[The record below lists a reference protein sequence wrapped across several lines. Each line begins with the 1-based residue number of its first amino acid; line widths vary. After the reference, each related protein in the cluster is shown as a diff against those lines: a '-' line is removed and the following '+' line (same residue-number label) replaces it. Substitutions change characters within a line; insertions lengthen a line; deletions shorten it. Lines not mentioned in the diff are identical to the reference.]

1 MLQLFKLK
9 KMALQ
14 DFPRGGE
21 KRKNTTTSK
30 QLLYKNTEGKK
41 KRKTKDNRKFNNAS
55 SQESDLIAST
65 SSKVKRKEKSKIL
78 SNGENDK
85 TKEQVKMKN
94 NSKKNISNKND
105 VMKSNG
111 KTLPRKRKP
120 EEKCDTHKNKKLK
133 KRNRNL
139 IDMNK
144 TDNDVKNEQNT
155 KDDNKRHKNKE
166 DKSNNKKDV
175 KLGHENLL
183 SLPQCGFYWDPMP
196 DLRLTADIQT
206 SSDSEDDTEK
216 QKTSKVKKLNAA
228 QRREQERQ
236 KEREIREREEAL
248 ASNQMPNS
256 VDQFDRLVLASP
268 DSSLVWLQYMAYH
281 LQATELEKARAVA
294 KRAIKIINFREENEK
309 LNVWNAWLNLESKFG
324 TSETL
329 NDVFQEAVKS
339 NDALKIYTHMLTVH
353 VESKQQFELEKLVNT
368 FIAKFKQNPQVWVEC
383 GSALLKLGLKD
394 KSRQIMQR
402 ALQSLP
408 PSEHVN
414 IMVRFANLE
423 NQFGEKERSQTLFEQ
438 ILSSYPKRVDIWS
451 SYVDSLVKSGEIDI
465 ARKVLERAIVQ
476 NLPPRKMKTLFKKFI
491 SFEEKHGTSE
501 DVQRVQR
508 VATEYIENQCNER
521 IN

>member
-1 MLQLFKLK
+1 M
-9 KMALQ
+9 
-14 DFPRGGE
+14 
-21 KRKNTTTSK
+21 
-30 QLLYKNTEGKK
+30 
-41 KRKTKDNRKFNNAS
+41 
-55 SQESDLIAST
+55 
-65 SSKVKRKEKSKIL
+65 
-78 SNGENDK
+78 NG
-85 TKEQVKMKN
+85 
-94 NSKKNISNKND
+94 I
-105 VMKSNG
+105 MKSNK
-111 KTLPRKRKP
+111 KTPLRKRKL
-120 EEKCDTHKNKKLK
+120 EKKSDTCKSKKLK
-133 KRNRNL
+133 KKNRNP

-144 TDNDVKNEQNT
+144 TEEVNENT
-155 KDDNKRHKNKE
+155 
-166 DKSNNKKDV
+166 
-175 KLGHENLL
+175 L
-183 SLPQCGFYWDPMP
+183 SLPQCGFYWDSLS
-196 DLRLTADIQT
+196 DLKLKADIET

-236 KEREIREREEAL
+236 KEREIRAREEAL

-281 LQATELEKARAVA
+281 LQATEVEKARAVA
-294 KRAIKIINFREENEK
+294 KRAIKTINFREENEK

-353 VESKQQFELEKLVNT
+353 VESKRQFELQKLVNT
-368 FIAKFKQNPQVWVEC
+368 FIVKFKQNPQVWVEC

-402 ALQSLP
+402 ALQSLQ

-423 NQFGEKERSQTLFEQ
+423 NQFGDKERSQTLFEQ

-451 SYVDSLVKSGEIDI
+451 SYVDSLVKSGEILI

-476 NLPPRKMKTLFKKFI
+476 KLPPKKMKTLFKKFI

-508 VATEYIENQCNER
+508 IATEYIENQCNER